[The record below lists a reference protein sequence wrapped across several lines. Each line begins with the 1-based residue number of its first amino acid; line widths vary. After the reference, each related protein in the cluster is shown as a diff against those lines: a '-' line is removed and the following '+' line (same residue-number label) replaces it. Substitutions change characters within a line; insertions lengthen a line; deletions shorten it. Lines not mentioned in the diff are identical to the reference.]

1 MLLIWSRLP
10 TEQWREV
17 NDHEVLVQGR
27 WTIYLLDRQRYQFLI
42 LAQDDPRL
50 ELGNLVP
57 PLSEGHGQLLR
68 KLKLFGRRR
77 RRLRTACQDEKKI

>member
-27 WTIYLLDRQRYQFLI
+27 WTICLLDRQRYQFLT

-50 ELGNLVP
+50 ELGNGSTSGWNKMFMIANPRSV
-57 PLSEGHGQLLR
+57 G
-68 KLKLFGRRR
+68 
-77 RRLRTACQDEKKI
+77 

>member
-42 LAQDDPRL
+42 LAQDDPCL